1 MQWQSWLPLDLLDQ
15 KLVSSEICI
24 YGVLSNLATELNSM
38 TYMVI
43 K

>member
-15 KLVSSEICI
+15 NLVSSEICI
-24 YGVLSNLATELNSM
+24 FGVLSNLAIELNSM